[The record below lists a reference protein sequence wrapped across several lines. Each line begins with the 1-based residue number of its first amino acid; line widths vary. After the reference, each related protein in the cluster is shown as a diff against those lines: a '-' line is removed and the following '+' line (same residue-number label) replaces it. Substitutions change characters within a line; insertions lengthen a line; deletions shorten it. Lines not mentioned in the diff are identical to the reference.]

1 MIYRCFLLIS
11 AGALFISGCA
21 SMGPKPYE
29 SIWVGTLLPRNQD
42 CSYVGRVSAYRN
54 VTQQSHMIVRGNE
67 QETRR
72 QVYSDLKAQ
81 AYAQGGNAVQLDRQD
96 FYYNSNGFGGAT
108 HYKESGKAFSC
119 APTVVPTISSS
130 LMP

>member
-1 MIYRCFLLIS
+1 MIYRCFQLIS
-11 AGALFISGCA
+11 AVALFIISGCA

-29 SIWVGTLLPRNQD
+29 SIWVGTLLPHNQD
-42 CSYVGRVSAYRN
+42 CSYVGRVSSYRN

-67 QETRR
+67 RETRQ

-96 FYYNSNGFGGAT
+96 FYYNGNGYGGAT
-108 HYKESGKAFSC
+108 HYKESGRAFMC
-119 APTVVPTISSS
+119 APPTSTASI
-130 LMP
+130 P